1 MLCSFFCIF
10 SPPIF
15 IRKENSVLPFQ
26 TSLWISPCW
35 KCAFDRANCFLFN
48 DSDISYMDHMLI
60 YQVLGEKAWRLGPDS
75 ALGFGLRLPLG
86 EGGKFQQVFISAYKL
101 NYKAPETKWG
111 SWANAAALENCV
123 SGSDKIEGLTWQT
136 EFSVQWKWLRRMGQ
150 KVIHSIESNHQSII
164 ISCLSISKWKMT
176 GVSFIGSALPD
187 CLLVCHCTELRAGG
201 KAER

>member
-1 MLCSFFCIF
+1 MCFLL
-10 SPPIF
+10 PIS
-15 IRKENSVLPFQ
+15 IRKKNSVLPFRI
-26 TSLWISPCW
+26 SLWISPFW
-35 KCAFDRANCFLFN
+35 KSAFDSEQKAICN
-48 DSDISYMDHMLI
+48 DSDMTYMDHLLI
-60 YQVLGEKAWRLGPDS
+60 YQLLGEKAWRLGPDS

-86 EGGKFQQVFISAYKL
+86 EGGRFQQDFISAYKL

-176 GVSFIGSALPD
+176 GVSFTGYALPA
-187 CLLVCHCTELRAGG
+187 CLLVGHHTDLRAGG
-201 KAER
+201 KVEK